1 MRVFWAEGFL
11 LCPGLVYQGGDW
23 ESTAVIAQKDC
34 CSVLVG
40 RDPVV
45 LWGTPS
51 QSTFHPKAPSHLLA
65 HLFLVTPEGS
75 QNHVIHFNDRN
86 TDTQRSEVTCPLP
99 PWVLEAGSV
108 VNFRCHCDWIK
119 EYGENS

>member
-1 MRVFWAEGFL
+1 MNSGRNEGILGRRIPPVPGTGLSGWGLGKHCSYCPEGLL
-11 LCPGLVYQGGDW
+11 LCSG
-23 ESTAVIAQKDC
+23 
-34 CSVLVG
+34 
-40 RDPVV
+40 V
-45 LWGTPS
+45 LWGTPF
-51 QSTFHPKAPSHLLA
+51 QSTFHPKALSHLLA